1 MRKAISQR
9 LSVGGQPQ
17 ESDLEQLKKDGVTT
31 VVNLRVAGEKSPLTP
46 TEERALAQK
55 LGLQYHHLPI
65 SLDKLD
71 ATQVKELRKILR
83 ENQGPIYVHCG
94 MGQRACSFCTSPEKT
109 DTGYSVFFT
118 VSSESGDSV
127 PRTPWDF
134 FALDLLRQVPA
145 LGPVGCLCAAT
156 PAVCKAASALE
167 VRPRRALSSV
177 AAFRHWAGLFS
188 MSITRSN
195 AVS

>member
-17 ESDLEQLKKDGVTT
+17 ESDLEELKKDGVTT

-83 ENQGPIYVHCG
+83 ESQGPIYYELTGPEILRSVNDS
-94 MGQRACSFCTSPEKT
+94 MIPVAWKADPQRP
-109 DTGYSVFFT
+109 
-118 VSSESGDSV
+118 
-127 PRTPWDF
+127 
-134 FALDLLRQVPA
+134 
-145 LGPVGCLCAAT
+145 
-156 PAVCKAASALE
+156 
-167 VRPRRALSSV
+167 
-177 AAFRHWAGLFS
+177 
-188 MSITRSN
+188 ITAWSRCR
-195 AVS
+195 

>member
-17 ESDLEQLKKDGVTT
+17 ESDLEELKKDGVTT

-71 ATQVKELRKILR
+71 ATQVKELQKILR
-83 ENQGPIYVHCG
+83 ESQGPIYVHCG
-94 MGQRACSFCTSPEKT
+94 MGQRACSFS
-109 DTGYSVFFT
+109 
-118 VSSESGDSV
+118 
-127 PRTPWDF
+127 
-134 FALDLLRQVPA
+134 L
-145 LGPVGCLCAAT
+145 
-156 PAVCKAASALE
+156 AASSVEADSIFE
-167 VRPRRALSSV
+167 RARELGFPVQDEKLKTFIESL
-177 AAFRHWAGLFS
+177 RE
-188 MSITRSN
+188 
-195 AVS
+195 